1 MERRLAAI
9 MVADVV
15 GFSRLMQADEA
26 GTLSALHQRRSQ
38 ILEPV
43 LKQHKGRLV
52 KLMGDGVLAEFSS
65 AVNAVAAAV
74 DLQQRMHQ
82 ANTGL
87 PEDCCI
93 MLRIG
98 IDLGDVVGAGS
109 DVYGDGVNIAARLE
123 SCAQPGGIC
132 VSDKV
137 HEELSGKLDAKF
149 LDLGERALKNIA
161 KPVRVWQVETGSKTE
176 AAPTPAKH
184 NISIAVLP
192 FDNMSGI
199 PEQDYIGDGIAENII
214 TDLARF
220 RDLTVIARNSSFA
233 YKGRPTPALVLRREL
248 GVDFVLEGSMQRAG
262 DRIRITAQL
271 IETASGKHV
280 WVQRYDRPVDDLFS
294 VIDSVTEQIV
304 GTLGTTYGGRLRKA
318 AIERTR
324 SGPSSFA
331 AFDHFLN
338 GMQRLNEFTPTSLPK
353 ALDHFEE
360 AVRLQPD
367 YAKVHAKIAWAHLM
381 CIQFGWS
388 SDVATS
394 MAKAVASANQAID
407 SDDAEAWAYWARA
420 GCYWIQQ
427 RYDLALPIFERA
439 VDLNPND
446 ADVLID
452 MGTCLSQAGKA
463 DVGLQFALKAI
474 RINPHHPEYYLD
486 QLAQIQFDARQYA
499 AAVATIQSIR
509 SLDTPSMRIY
519 LAASHAMLGED
530 AAAKNVAERILK
542 VDPNATASSCVAHS
556 ARYALE
562 RDQQHLREALE
573 KAGLPM

>member
-9 MVADVV
+9 LVADVV
-15 GFSRLMQADEA
+15 EFSRLIQADEA
-26 GTLSALHQRRSQ
+26 GTLSALQRRRSE
-38 ILEPV
+38 ILEPL
-43 LKQHKGRLV
+43 LKEHRGRIV
-52 KLMGDGVLAEFSS
+52 KLMGDGVLVEFAS
-65 AVNAVAAAV
+65 AVNAVAAAIA
-74 DLQQRMHQ
+74 LQQRMHQ
-82 ANTGL
+82 ANKGL
-87 PEDCCI
+87 PEDRWI
-93 MLRIG
+93 LLRVG
-98 IDLGDVVGAGS
+98 INLGDVVGAGS
-109 DVYGDGVNIAARLE
+109 DVYGDGVNVAARLE
-123 SCAQPGGIC
+123 PHAQPGGIC

-137 HEELSGKLDAKF
+137 HEELTGKLDAKF
-149 LDLGERALKNIA
+149 VDLGERALKNIA
-161 KPVRVWQVETGSKTE
+161 KPVRVWQVETGAETVAK
-176 AAPTPAKH
+176 PTPAKH

-394 MAKAVASANQAID
+394 MAKAVASANRAID
-407 SDDAEAWAYWARA
+407 SDDAEAWAHWARA
-420 GCYWIQQ
+420 GCYWVQQ
-427 RYDLALPIFERA
+427 RYDLAIPRFEKA

-452 MGTCLSQAGKA
+452 MGTCLSQSGKA
-463 DVGLQFALKAI
+463 AEGLPYALKAI

-499 AAVATIQSIR
+499 AAVATIQKIR
-509 SLDTPSMRIY
+509 LLDTPTMRIY
-519 LAASHAMLGED
+519 LAASFAMLGEI
-530 AAAKNVAERILK
+530 AAARKVTERILK
-542 VDPNATASSCVAHS
+542 ENPSATMHPILAQAPP
-556 ARYALE
+556 YALE
-562 RDQQHLREALE
+562 HDREHLRAALE
-573 KAGLPM
+573 QAGIQM